1 MKNELPFAEDMPY
14 WKTSK
19 SGIESW
25 LDKTETLIE
34 GIGGRVDTRIV
45 GKSGGSEG
53 ILFGFFIDSDA
64 FKMMWPVLPVKKET
78 DRGAALRQCATMIYH
93 DTKARINRIRI
104 FGPRVVFSDWLV
116 LESGKTLAESGVD
129 ALPAAIQSIKMLNQ

>member
-1 MKNELPFAEDMPY
+1 MNTQDLPFAEDMPY

-19 SGIESW
+19 SGVESW
-25 LDKTETLIE
+25 MDKTEVLIDS
-34 GIGGRVDTRIV
+34 IGGRVDTRII
-45 GKSGGSEG
+45 GKSGGKEG
-53 ILFGFFIDSDA
+53 IMFGFFINGDA
-64 FKMMWPVLPVKKET
+64 YKLMWPVLPTKKEA

-116 LESGKTLAESGVD
+116 LESGKTLAETAGDMV
-129 ALPAAIQSIKMLNQ
+129 PAAIQGIKLLK